1 MWYYITFAVLL
12 GYFINSD
19 YFSQNLVIIKDGF
32 TRLQELRK
40 IRKSMGITLSIKTF
54 IMICWLLWT
63 WMWMFISQWL
73 NNTVIMIGKNRYIV
87 TFTIGGKRYSTI
99 IKHKIGPSPIL
110 QVIDD
115 NENDITTEME
125 PYLIFEPDVIT
136 PGDLGYRDITILSQ
150 DGSDTEIK
158 KNDTLIKF

>member
-12 GYFINSD
+12 GYCINTD
-19 YFSQNLVIIKDGF
+19 YFNQNLIIIRNNF
-32 TRLQELRK
+32 NRLQELRK
-40 IRKSMGITLSIKTF
+40 IRKSMGITLSLKTF

-73 NNTVIMIGKNRYIV
+73 NNSVVMIGKNRYIV

-99 IKHKIGPSPIL
+99 IKHKTGPSSIL

-115 NENDITTEME
+115 NENDITTDIE
-125 PYLIFEPDVIT
+125 PYLIFVPDQIT
-136 PGDLGYRDITILSQ
+136 PGDLGHKDITILSQ
-150 DGSDTEIK
+150 DGSDIEIK